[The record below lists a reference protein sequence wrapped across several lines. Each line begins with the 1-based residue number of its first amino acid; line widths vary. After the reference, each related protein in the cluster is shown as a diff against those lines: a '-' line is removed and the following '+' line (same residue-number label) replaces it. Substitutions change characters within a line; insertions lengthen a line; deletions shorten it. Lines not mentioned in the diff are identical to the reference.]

1 VLLDHFLAHPWAISS
16 ATVSNDLILV
26 GIAPD
31 TYRDMIGTDLS
42 FQEETVRI
50 VSAQAPDVSAV
61 FPIVEGENAIVQSCP
76 VFAPD
81 GTYLGYVDLT
91 YRPDVL
97 IGRIADPVLA
107 NTTYDALVIQTDGA
121 ILYSTDAGEIGRNVF
136 SDPACQDPEHKALFA
151 RVAAE
156 PSGTGF
162 YRSPGPDH
170 ENMVAAWSTAGTD
183 GCFLACCHFRESR
196 GVLDEEHMET
206 LMMHLA
212 TGPTH
217 EMISFHRKCLV
228 CEVTARTGG
237 MAGDDRHEKP
247 VAGRVHRLN
256 TALQLHRA
264 VYFACVSMGRNLQTS
279 PGSALEGGVQNR
291 RLIAF

>member
-1 VLLDHFLAHPWAISS
+1 MDDIYLLTVCLLVIPFFTGCLAGPPGTGSDLNATLSLIESGIIRELQGIDRSNAGVAEQLSGIGLSGEAAEKVLLDHFLAHPWAISS

-107 NTTYDALVIQTDGA
+107 NTTYDALVIQIDGA

-183 GCFLACCHFRESR
+183 GVSWRVVIFGSPWR
-196 GVLDEEHMET
+196 
-206 LMMHLA
+206 
-212 TGPTH
+212 
-217 EMISFHRKCLV
+217 
-228 CEVTARTGG
+228 
-237 MAGDDRHEKP
+237 AG
-247 VAGRVHRLN
+247 
-256 TALQLHRA
+256 
-264 VYFACVSMGRNLQTS
+264 
-279 PGSALEGGVQNR
+279 
-291 RLIAF
+291 

>member
-1 VLLDHFLAHPWAISS
+1 MDDIYLLTVCLLVIPFFTGCLAGPPGTGSDLNATLSLIESGIIRELQGIDRSNAGVAEQLSGIGLSGEAAEKVLLDHFLAHPWAISS

-183 GCFLACCHFRESR
+183 GVSWRVVIFGSPWR
-196 GVLDEEHMET
+196 
-206 LMMHLA
+206 
-212 TGPTH
+212 
-217 EMISFHRKCLV
+217 
-228 CEVTARTGG
+228 
-237 MAGDDRHEKP
+237 AG
-247 VAGRVHRLN
+247 
-256 TALQLHRA
+256 
-264 VYFACVSMGRNLQTS
+264 
-279 PGSALEGGVQNR
+279 
-291 RLIAF
+291 